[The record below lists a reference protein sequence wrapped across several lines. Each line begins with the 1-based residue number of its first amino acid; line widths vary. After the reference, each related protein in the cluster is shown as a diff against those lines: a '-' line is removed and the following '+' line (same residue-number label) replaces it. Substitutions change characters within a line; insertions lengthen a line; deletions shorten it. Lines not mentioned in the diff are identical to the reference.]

1 MRNVFGVIGVFMVTG
16 CAVPSS
22 QSNHQNLDVTACQKL
37 ADKTFRAGTLNYN
50 LCPGYAPNGQKIEL
64 F

>member
-1 MRNVFGVIGVFMVTG
+1 MRIVFGLIGVLVVVG
-16 CAVPSS
+16 CAALSS

-37 ADKTFRAGTLNYN
+37 ADETFRAGALNYN

>member
-1 MRNVFGVIGVFMVTG
+1 MWRVLGMLGVLVVAG
-16 CAVPSS
+16 CTVPSS

-37 ADKTFRAGTLNYN
+37 ADETFRAGALNYN